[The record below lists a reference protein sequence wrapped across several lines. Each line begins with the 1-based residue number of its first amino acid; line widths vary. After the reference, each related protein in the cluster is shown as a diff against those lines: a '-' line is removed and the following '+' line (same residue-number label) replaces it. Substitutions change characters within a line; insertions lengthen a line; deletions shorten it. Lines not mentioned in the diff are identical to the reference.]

1 MSPPYSGDRDGMIV
15 VMSTITRRLSTK
27 RNLYEYISGY
37 TDGEGCFSVSFLK
50 RARLTIGI
58 ETRPSFS
65 VSQNEDRSEV
75 LYLIQDYFKCGHM
88 RRDYSDKTLKYEVR
102 KLDDLL
108 TIIIPHF
115 RKHPML
121 SSKQKDFEHFAQVC
135 ELMKDGCQHT
145 KPGLRKIVHKAF
157 QMNPSGK
164 RKYSKQEL
172 LALLR

>member
-1 MSPPYSGDRDGMIV
+1 M
-15 VMSTITRRLSTK
+15 
-27 RNLYEYISGY
+27 YEYISGY
-37 TDGEGCFSVSFLK
+37 ADGEGCFSVSFLK
-50 RARLTIGI
+50 RKKLLIGI

-75 LYLIQDYFKCGHM
+75 LLLMQKHFQCGHL

-108 TIIIPHF
+108 TKIIPHF
-115 RKHPML
+115 CAYSFL
-121 SSKQKDFEHFAQVC
+121 SGKQKDFEHLAQIC
-135 ELMKDGCQHT
+135 LWMKEGKQHT
-145 KPGLRKIVHKAF
+145 KSGLRAIVRRAY

-164 RKYSKQEL
+164 RRYTQAEM

>member
-1 MSPPYSGDRDGMIV
+1 M
-15 VMSTITRRLSTK
+15 
-27 RNLYEYISGY
+27 YEYISGY

-75 LYLIQDYFKCGHM
+75 LFLMQDYFNCGHM

-108 TIIIPHF
+108 TKIIPHF
-115 RKHPML
+115 RKYPL
-121 SSKQKDFEHFAQVC
+121 ISGKQKDFEHFVQVC
-135 ELMKDGCQHT
+135 ELMKDGGQHT
-145 KPGLRKIVHKAF
+145 KSGLRKIVQQAF

-164 RKYSKQEL
+164 RKYTQTDL
-172 LALLR
+172 FALLR

>member
-1 MSPPYSGDRDGMIV
+1 M
-15 VMSTITRRLSTK
+15 
-27 RNLYEYISGY
+27 YEYISGY

-50 RARLTIGI
+50 RERLTIGI

-75 LYLIQDYFKCGHM
+75 LFLMQDYFQCGHM

-108 TIIIPHF
+108 TKIISHF
-115 RKHPML
+115 RKYPML
-121 SSKQKDFEHFAQVC
+121 SGKQKDFEHFVRVC
-135 ELMKDGCQHT
+135 ELMKDGGQHT
-145 KPGLRKIVHKAF
+145 KPGLQQIVHEAF

-164 RKYSKQEL
+164 RKYTQTEL
-172 LALLR
+172 FALLR